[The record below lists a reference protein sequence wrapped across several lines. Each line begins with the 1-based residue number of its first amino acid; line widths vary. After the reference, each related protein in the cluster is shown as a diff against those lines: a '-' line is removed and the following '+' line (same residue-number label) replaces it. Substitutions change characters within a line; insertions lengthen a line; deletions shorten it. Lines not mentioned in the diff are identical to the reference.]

1 MNEIMDDINIRIR
14 KLRLSEG
21 LKQVE
26 LGEKLGKTKNEIY
39 NLESGR
45 TKIKESD
52 LKLIISLFKVNED
65 WLRTGAG
72 DMYNTEDRNS
82 VKAEAFCA
90 IDENEKLAKAV
101 LEFSKLTDEQ
111 LESILKILEVFSK
124 E

>member
-1 MNEIMDDINIRIR
+1 MDGINVRIR

-21 LKQVE
+21 LKQIE

-39 NLESGR
+39 NMESGR

-52 LKLIISLFKVNED
+52 LKLIISLFKINEE
-65 WLRTGAG
+65 WLRTGRG
-72 DMYNTEDRNS
+72 EMYNIEDKNS
-82 VKAEAFCA
+82 IKAEAFCA
-90 IDENEKLAKAV
+90 IDDNEKLAEAV

-111 LESILKILEVFSK
+111 LESLLKILEVFSK